1 MYRRTKINVTS
12 YFLLEQHKSENNDAI
27 IFKIILKG
35 GKSVYLESIPTK
47 ISSEYKLHFIE
58 TISERINNQICTM
71 TVAKRSSSDGRKI
84 ISNGNLDLP
93 KGIKEIKALEM

>member
-1 MYRRTKINVTS
+1 MTS
-12 YFLLEQHKSENNDAI
+12 YFLLEQYKSENNDAI
-27 IFKIILKG
+27 IFKIIMKG
-35 GKSVYLESIPTK
+35 EKSVNLESIPAK
-47 ISSEYKLHFIE
+47 ISSKLHFIQ

-71 TVAKRSSSDGRKI
+71 TIAKGSSSDGRKI

>member
-1 MYRRTKINVTS
+1 MK
-12 YFLLEQHKSENNDAI
+12 EK
-27 IFKIILKG
+27 
-35 GKSVYLESIPTK
+35 KSVNLESIPAK
-47 ISSEYKLHFIE
+47 ISYKLHFIQ

-71 TVAKRSSSDGRKI
+71 TVAKGSSSDGRKI